1 MVDILLFEIR
11 QKVSKSTADISVY
24 VRTVQFDPQLSHNY
38 SETMS
43 ASLLIYLLRPLGG
56 RSPVY
61 PFTSMMKSP
70 ACQTLLKH
78 FSVRLASDVWMVCE
92 KRRFTTNGSHLRCL
106 NKAHQTAPLVSW
118 PTPVNCSMHRRL
130 LQSSATHGDQPR
142 TPDIVCSAKVA
153 NYNYNNRRYWWT
165 PFFAERFGQKLVIR
179 TVTIF
184 LVKVSFCLRESIYY
198 VNVRQDL
205 PCTCLLFF

>member
-106 NKAHQTAPLVSW
+106 NKAHHTAPFRQLTNASELQYASQ
-118 PTPVNCSMHRRL
+118 TP
-130 LQSSATHGDQPR
+130 
-142 TPDIVCSAKVA
+142 
-153 NYNYNNRRYWWT
+153 
-165 PFFAERFGQKLVIR
+165 AELCYPWRSTTNSRHCMLSESGQL
-179 TVTIF
+179 
-184 LVKVSFCLRESIYY
+184 
-198 VNVRQDL
+198 
-205 PCTCLLFF
+205 